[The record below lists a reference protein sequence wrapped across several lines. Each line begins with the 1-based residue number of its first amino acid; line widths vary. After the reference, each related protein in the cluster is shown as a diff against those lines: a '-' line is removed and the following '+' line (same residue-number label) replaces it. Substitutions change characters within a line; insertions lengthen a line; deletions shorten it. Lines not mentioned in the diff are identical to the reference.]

1 MEMTWI
7 RTISVTKN
15 HFQKKRLKYLLLTK
29 SLNKEEEEKVPTTMM
44 KVKTEVD
51 T

>member
-1 MEMTWI
+1 MTWI

-15 HFQKKRLKYLLLTK
+15 HFQKKRLKHLDLRNL
-29 SLNKEEEEKVPTTMM
+29 LNKEEEENIPATMM